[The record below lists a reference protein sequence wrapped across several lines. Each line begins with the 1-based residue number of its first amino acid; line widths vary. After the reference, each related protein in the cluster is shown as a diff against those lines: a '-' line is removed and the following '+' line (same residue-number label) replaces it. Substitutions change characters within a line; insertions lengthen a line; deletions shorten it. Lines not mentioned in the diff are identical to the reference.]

1 MITVLFRF
9 GARVPLA
16 WLHGLGVLAG
26 WAVYL
31 AAPRYR
37 RLLRENLAAS
47 GVCADAAAFRR
58 TLCQAVAEA
67 GKSVLELPAIWFRPQ
82 GEVARLVREC
92 VGCEH
97 IEAAHTA
104 GKGILF
110 LTPHM
115 GCFEITSLFYAER
128 HPITILYRPPKL
140 SALQPLLE
148 AGRAR
153 GKAALA
159 PADLAGVKALLRAL
173 KRGEAAGILPDQVPG
188 RGEGVWAPF
197 FGRPA
202 YTMTLPARLAQAT
215 GASVL
220 MAFGERLA
228 KGRGYRLWIAPVEV
242 DWARPAEETATCL
255 NREIEALVRRNPAQ
269 YLWSY
274 NRYKTPKGAEAPAC

>member
-1 MITVLFRF
+1 MIATLFRF
-9 GARVPLA
+9 GARLPLT
-16 WLHGLGVLAG
+16 WLHALGVLAG

-37 RLLRENLAAS
+37 QLLRENLVAS

-58 TLCQAVAEA
+58 TLCRAVAEA
-67 GKSVLELPAIWFRPQ
+67 GKSVLELPVLWFRPQ
-82 GEVARLVREC
+82 DEVARLIREC

-97 IEAAHTA
+97 IEAAHAA

-115 GCFEITSLFYAER
+115 GCFEITSLFYAAR

-159 PADLAGVKALLRAL
+159 PADLSGVKALLRAL

-242 DWARPAEETATCL
+242 DWGLPAEETAARL
-255 NREIEALVRRNPAQ
+255 NHEIEALVRRNPAQ

-274 NRYKTPKGAEAPAC
+274 NRYKTPKGAEVPAC